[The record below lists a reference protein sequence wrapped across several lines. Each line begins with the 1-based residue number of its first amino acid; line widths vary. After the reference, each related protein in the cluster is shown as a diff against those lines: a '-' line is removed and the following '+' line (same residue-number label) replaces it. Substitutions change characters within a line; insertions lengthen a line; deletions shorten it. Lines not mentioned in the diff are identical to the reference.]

1 MKAKTLP
8 SAVRVLSLLLLAS
21 ATCAFAQDRNT
32 VHFSGVLNDY
42 TPLLTNVKG
51 SPWETHGQWSLDIHL
66 GWGTAD
72 FAADLTMSGFGRTPA
87 PAGAV
92 DPTQPLVNPHT
103 HHIQLTNAKIKW
115 DLTGCPQYQTPIPT
129 KGFQFTETVSLMTG
143 NGLVAPFETTPPSS
157 VLQVCISGGDGSQ
170 GTITDSNITLV
181 FTGPAAT
188 HFGPQAIHG
197 VVRKP
202 TPDPSGKDR

>member
-1 MKAKTLP
+1 MKAKTLT

-21 ATCAFAQDRNT
+21 ATCALAQDRNT

-51 SPWETHGQWSLDIHL
+51 SPWETHGQWSLDVHP

-72 FAADLTMSGFGRTPA
+72 FAADLTMSGFGRTSD
-87 PAGAV
+87 GNV

-103 HHIQLTNAKIKW
+103 HHIQLTNARIKR
-115 DLTGCPQYQTPIPT
+115 DLTGCPQYQTPVPT
-129 KGFQFTETVSLMTG
+129 QGFQFTETVSLMTG
-143 NGLVAPFETTPPSS
+143 NGLVAPFETNPPTSM
-157 VLQVCISGGDGSQ
+157 LQVCISGADGSK
-170 GTITDSNITLV
+170 GTITDSNITLQ
-181 FTGPAAT
+181 FTGPATT

-202 TPDPSGKDR
+202 TPDSFGKDR